1 MSQLLYLYDLKC
13 LVSCLKVGLNRLLC
27 LDLLLQQSNVLVFP
41 LIQTIQDSLECVQGG
56 GEVVTMEMTT

>member
-1 MSQLLYLYDLKC
+1 MFQLPYLYDLKC

-27 LDLLLQQSNVLVFP
+27 LDLLFQQSNVLVFP